1 MIRLPRLWL
10 SLVALAYG
18 AYHAVLGFLYRP
30 ENADPLLQAAPLVMY
45 LLALVF
51 AVLVGRHREAPLW
64 VALVALA
71 TAILVPY
78 LVNYSLDIDQVGTY
92 STWYMGGISTL
103 MSIIGVRLHRVISL
117 IGIGFTIA
125 QVYAWGGFETLFR
138 AGIIGALLIVL
149 AAHVTSRAITRS
161 EERAAR
167 YLAEVSRDI
176 EGEQQT
182 TEARRAS
189 GARLQRALQ
198 DSLPILQV
206 IASNRGQ
213 LSPEQK
219 TEARLLEA
227 QLRDDIRGRSLNS
240 DAVKQAVRG
249 ARRRGVEVQLLDDGG
264 LTDVTSERRAEIE
277 TAVLDVLHRV
287 QRGRVVVRAA
297 KGSDWNVT
305 VAAIQKEL
313 DQPEVF
319 LRL

>member
-18 AYHAVLGFLYRP
+18 TYHAVLGYLYKP
-30 ENADPLLQAAPLVMY
+30 ANADLLLQAAPLVMY
-45 LLALVF
+45 LIALLC

-71 TAILVPY
+71 TAIMVPY
-78 LVNYSLDIDQVGTY
+78 LVNLSLKVDQVGTY

-103 MSIIGVRLHRVISL
+103 MAIIGVRLHRVISL
-117 IGIGFTIA
+117 LGISITIA
-125 QVYAWGGFETLFR
+125 QVLAWGGVETLFR
-138 AGIIGALLIVL
+138 AGIIGALLIVI
-149 AAHVTSRAITRS
+149 AAQVTSRAITKS
-161 EERAAR
+161 EERAAS
-167 YLAEVSRDI
+167 YLSEVSRDI

-189 GARLQRALQ
+189 GSRLQRALQ
-198 DSLPILQV
+198 DSLPLLEV
-206 IASNRGQ
+206 IAANRNP
-213 LSPEQK
+213 LTAEQSM
-219 TEARLLEA
+219 EARLLEA

-240 DAVKQAVRG
+240 EPIKAAIRE

-264 LTDVTSERRAEIE
+264 LSGVDEPRRLEIE
-277 TAVLDVLHRV
+277 QAVLEVLNRV
-287 QRGRVVVRAA
+287 QRGRVVIRAA
-297 KGSDWNVT
+297 KGAEWNVT

-313 DQPEVF
+313 DRPEVF

>member
-18 AYHAVLGFLYRP
+18 AYHAVLGYLYRP
-30 ENADPLLQAAPLVMY
+30 LAADPLLQLTPLLIYLAA
-45 LLALVF
+45 LLL
-51 AVLVGRHREAPLW
+51 AVLVGRQREAPLW
-64 VALVALA
+64 VALIALSS
-71 TAILVPY
+71 AIFVPM
-78 LVNYSLDIDQVGTY
+78 LVNLSLSVDLVGSY

-103 MSIIGVRLHRVISL
+103 MAIIGVRLHRVVSL
-117 IGIGFTIA
+117 IGIAITIA

-161 EERAAR
+161 EEKAAS

-182 TEARRAS
+182 TEARRIS
-189 GARLQRALQ
+189 GERLQSALQ

-206 IASNRGQ
+206 IAEQRGA
-213 LSPEQK
+213 LTPEQV

-227 QLRDDIRGRSLNS
+227 QLRDDIRGRSLNT
-240 DAVKQAVRG
+240 DAVKDAIRS
-249 ARRRGVEVQLLDDGG
+249 ARARGVEVQLLDDGG
-264 LTDVTSERRAEIE
+264 LDEVSAERRAKIDQAILE
-277 TAVLDVLHRV
+277 VLHKV
-287 QRGRVVVRAA
+287 QRGRVVIRAA
-297 KGSDWNVT
+297 KGNDWNVT
-305 VAAIQKEL
+305 IAAIQKEV

>member
-10 SLVALAYG
+10 SIVALAYG

-30 ENADPLLQAAPLVMY
+30 ENADPLLQAAPLAMY
-45 LLALVF
+45 LAALLL
-51 AVLVGRHREAPLW
+51 AVLVGKHREAPLW
-64 VALVALA
+64 VALIALA
-71 TAILVPY
+71 TAVMVPY
-78 LVNYSLDIDQVGTY
+78 LVNASLEVDQVGTY

-103 MSIIGVRLHRVISL
+103 MSIIGVRMHRVISL
-117 IGIGFTIA
+117 VGIGFTIV

-182 TEARRAS
+182 TEARRLS

-198 DSLPILQV
+198 DSLPILQI

-213 LSPEQK
+213 LSPDQV

-227 QLRDDIRGRSLNS
+227 QLRDDIRGRSLNT
-240 DAVKQAVRG
+240 DAVKQAVRN

-264 LTDVTSERRAEIE
+264 LSGVTEDRRLEIE
-277 TAVLDVLHRV
+277 AAVLDVLQRV

-305 VAAIQKEL
+305 IAAIQKEI

-319 LRL
+319 MRL